1 MSHGAAISVTPTK
14 ARKMIKEGAKNAL
27 KKVNEIKPYKVEMP
41 IELKVEF
48 TEESKS
54 SAEILSRKSYV
65 KKVDTRTIKIED
77 EDLLEALKKWWL
89 QLPTKFCDEPKWLRE
104 VKYTVVSSFKL
115 DRLKQNETV

>member
-1 MSHGAAISVTPTK
+1 
-14 ARKMIKEGAKNAL
+14 
-27 KKVNEIKPYKVEMP
+27 MP

-89 QLPTKFCDEPKWLRE
+89 
-104 VKYTVVSSFKL
+104 
-115 DRLKQNETV
+115 